1 MGRGGKGK
9 KDAWRSLW
17 GWFKSCLRRVLKERR
32 VVFDWESDDPE
43 CVWRKARHTTELRV
57 SEEAKGDMLLP
68 PGLEYTLIMM
78 RPLGATQQANV
89 ILLCLDWSCGWVYW
103 LERLSAPR
111 SRTMYILRYVTNRM
125 HDVALDML
133 ELEEAGRPYATT

>member
-1 MGRGGKGK
+1 
-9 KDAWRSLW
+9 
-17 GWFKSCLRRVLKERR
+17 
-32 VVFDWESDDPE
+32 VFDWESDDPE